1 MTAQS
6 EIPVRV
12 TDKMLER
19 EKYLRK
25 LKNDEEEEESLVV
38 FDDLPGSSSQ
48 RGLKESAADTLNSVG
63 KTTFAQSTISRKKRK
78 PINPFE
84 CERNQV
90 LSTSFLILYLLL
102 AVPDDMVAGDLNRI
116 PEAKVQ
122 QLEVSSRTDTPES
135 SRANSDSEGRPSIR
149 PKKKKKTLPKQ
160 GQ

>member
-48 RGLKESAADTLNSVG
+48 KGMKESAADTLNSVG
-63 KTTFAQSTISRKKRK
+63 KTTIAQSTISRKKRK
-78 PINPFE
+78 PVNPFE

-90 LSTSFLILYLLL
+90 LSTSFLIFYLLK
-102 AVPDDMVAGDLNRI
+102 LN
-116 PEAKVQ
+116 
-122 QLEVSSRTDTPES
+122 
-135 SRANSDSEGRPSIR
+135 
-149 PKKKKKTLPKQ
+149 
-160 GQ
+160 